1 MATVHRSL
9 TVILQSHHGPW
20 GGGQSL
26 QCEPSSAAA
35 PVLNAGSSA
44 VSKHM
49 KGLQAPALH

>member
-35 PVLNAGSSA
+35 PVLNVGSSA